1 MISNEER
8 SKMVG
13 KVAVVLGAR
22 GGTGKMI
29 IRRLCER
36 GEKEIAEIRAVV
48 RNNKS
53 TTLDEEKASLPNDDR
68 IRVIFGDVTDL
79 ESLRPAFTSCNF
91 IFNATSGN
99 HSYSAKTCE
108 QVDRDSVGNS
118 ANLVAQEFSDS
129 VERYVLV
136 TSQLVHPSNKWNP
149 VRIFLNNVITGP
161 FARSGLMDYKWE
173 GEELLRKSGIPYTI
187 VRPGQLI
194 DAHGSRKILV
204 GQTNAQLG
212 KPISRYDVAGV
223 CVAAAMAERAKNTTF
238 ELGAEPLE
246 QETPDEGPSAGV
258 NSPFPM
264 DLFDNLQPHLGVD

>member
-8 SKMVG
+8 TKMKG

-36 GEKEIAEIRAVV
+36 GENEISEIRAVV

-53 TTLDEEKASLPNDDR
+53 TTLDEEKASFPNDDR
-68 IRVIFGDVTDL
+68 VRVIFGDVTDL
-79 ESLRPAFTSCNF
+79 ESLRPALTSCNF
-91 IFNATSGN
+91 IFNTTSGN

-118 ANLVAQEFSDS
+118 ANLATQEFSDS

-149 VRIFLNNVITGP
+149 VRIFLNNIVTGP

-194 DAHGSRKILV
+194 DAHYSRKILV
-204 GQTNAQLG
+204 GQTNAHLG

-223 CVAAAMAERAKNTTF
+223 CVAAAMSEKAKNTTF

-246 QETPDEGPSAGV
+246 QETPEEGPSAGV
-258 NSPFPM
+258 NLPFPM
-264 DLFDNLQPHLGVD
+264 DLFDNLQPHLGGN

>member
-1 MISNEER
+1 MATNEER
-8 SKMVG
+8 VQMNG
-13 KVAVVLGAR
+13 QVAVVLGAR

-36 GEKEIAEIRAVV
+36 GHNEIAEIRAVV

-53 TTLDEEKASLPNDDR
+53 TALDKEKASFPNDDR

-79 ESLRPAFTSCNF
+79 ESLRPAFNNCNF

-99 HSYSAKTCE
+99 HSYSAITCE
-108 QVDRDSVGNS
+108 QVDRDAVGNS
-118 ANLVAQEFSDS
+118 ASLAAQEFSHS

-149 VRIFLNNVITGP
+149 VRIFLNNIITGP

-194 DAHGSRKILV
+194 DAHDAIKILV
-204 GQTNAQLG
+204 GQNNAHLG

-223 CVAAAMAERAKNTTF
+223 CVAAAMSEKAKNTTF

-246 QETPDEGPSAGV
+246 EEKPKQESSAGV
-258 NSPFPM
+258 NLTFPE
-264 DLFDNLQPHLGVD
+264 DLFDSLQPDFGGD